1 MTTNLLPIAGQ
12 IKIEQF
18 MIGVAR
24 AQRSALLLDYD
35 GTLAPFTAD
44 RRRAFPYEGLPQ
56 LLQEIMLGGRTRI
69 AIITGRNAFEVVT
82 LLRTHPVPEIWGSH
96 GLQRLR
102 TDGSCEMPHLDAAI
116 LQGLSE
122 AGEWLAE
129 QGLQDLTEYKPGSV
143 AIHWRGL
150 REAGARKLREEVVQ
164 AWSPIANRVRLSLL
178 EFDGGLEIR
187 IPKPDKG
194 DAVRTILE
202 EMGPGIPTAYLGDDA
217 TDENAFEALGG
228 RGMSI
233 LVRPEWRETRAQ
245 FWLRPPGEVLDFLA
259 QWRQACA

>member
-1 MTTNLLPIAGQ
+1 MTTNSLPTAGQ
-12 IKIEQF
+12 IEIEQF
-18 MIGVAR
+18 MIAVGR
-24 AQRSALLLDYD
+24 AQKCALLLDYD
-35 GTLAPFTAD
+35 GTLAPFSPD
-44 RRRAFPYEGLPQ
+44 RRRAFPYEGVPE

-69 AIITGRNAFEVVT
+69 AIITGRNAFEVST
-82 LLRTHPVPEIWGSH
+82 LLRTQPVPEIWGSH

-102 TDGSCEMPHLDAAI
+102 AEGTCEMPHLDAAT

-129 QGLQDLTEYKPGSV
+129 HGLQDLTEYKPGSV

-150 REAGARKLREEVVQ
+150 RESSARKLREEAVQ
-164 AWSPIANRVRLSLL
+164 AWSPIAERVQLSLL

-194 DAVRTILE
+194 DAVRTILQ
-202 EMGPGIPTAYLGDDA
+202 EMGPGIPIAYLGDDV
-217 TDENAFEALGG
+217 TDEHAFDALGS

-233 LVRPEWRETRAQ
+233 LVRPERRETRAQ
-245 FWLRPPGEVLDFLA
+245 FWLKPPGDVLDFLE
-259 QWRQACA
+259 QWRQACM